1 MITNA
6 YTDDIKTTNRLLN
19 IALLV
24 IILLLL
30 GVGISSLFIRKKN
43 RLLKQKKDEITATFD
58 QNGKHYLL
66 QVRKVYPEVRDGRFR
81 IDFVFK
87 GVRPGNIRTG
97 QTYYVDLQ
105 LGQSKQAIIIPKG
118 TFYSVTGGQWIFV
131 LDKSGKKAYRRKI
144 TIGRQNPQYY
154 EVIEGLE
161 PGEQVIVSGYEAYK
175 DNDVLVFN

>member
-1 MITNA
+1 MRTVA
-6 YTDDIKTTNRLLN
+6 
-19 IALLV
+19 
-24 IILLLL
+24 
-30 GVGISSLFIRKKN
+30 
-43 RLLKQKKDEITATFD
+43 
-58 QNGKHYLL
+58 L

-81 IDFVFK
+81 IDFIFK

-175 DNDVLVFN
+175 DNDVLVFS